1 MEATIRNLTDL
12 SGIDDQ
18 LEEKTEGAAGS
29 HAALERRRA
38 RLRKKIPGLLLA
50 SYDALTRSGRRPVVV
65 PLQNAHC
72 SGCRLRL
79 PPQLDSSI
87 RRHRTLCPCP
97 YCHRLLYAPDEARR
111 EADAR
116 GDKVE
121 ARHVHPGAK
130 GKGTGS
136 VDTVRATPAKSKL
149 RVKATGGRNSV
160 RLRRKTGSH
169 RLSERA
175 RTPGAGVVT

>member
-1 MEATIRNLTDL
+1 VEATIRNLTDL
-12 SGIDDQ
+12 SGIDAQ
-18 LEEKTEGAAGS
+18 LEEKMEGVAGS

-38 RLRKKIPGLLLA
+38 RIRKKIPGLLLA
-50 SYDALTRSGRRPVVV
+50 SYDALARSGRRPVVV

-97 YCHRLLYAPDEARR
+97 YCHRLLYAPGDAHP
-111 EADAR
+111 EADSR
-116 GDKVE
+116 RNKVE
-121 ARHVHPGAK
+121 ARHVPPGPM
-130 GKGTGS
+130 GKKTGS
-136 VDTVRATPAKSKL
+136 VDTVRATLPKSEP
-149 RVKATGGRNSV
+149 RVKATGGRNTA
-160 RLRRKTGSH
+160 RLRRKNGSR

>member
-50 SYDALTRSGRRPVVV
+50 SYDALARSGRRPVVV

-97 YCHRLLYAPDEARR
+97 YCHRLLYAPGDAHR
-111 EADAR
+111 EAGAR
-116 GDKVE
+116 GDRVE
-121 ARHVHPGAK
+121 ARQVRPDPKAK
-130 GKGTGS
+130 GTES
-136 VDTVRATPAKSKL
+136 VDTVRATAAKSEP
-149 RVKATGGRNSV
+149 RVKATGGRNNA
-160 RLRRKTGSH
+160 RLRRKVGSH
-169 RLSERA
+169 RQSERA
-175 RTPGAGVVT
+175 HTPGAGVVT